1 MWIVRLAL
9 RRPYTFAVFALLL
22 LILGPLSIL
31 NTPVDIFPNI
41 DIPVVSIVWQYQ
53 GLSAV
58 DLASRIV
65 TITERT
71 LTTTVDNIEHI
82 ESQTL
87 DGVSV
92 EKVYF
97 QPHVNIATAIGQ
109 ITAISQTQLRMLP
122 VGTTPPLV
130 IVYTA
135 SSVPILQLGLS
146 GEGLSEQQLNDFGL
160 NFIRTQLATV
170 EGASSPFPY
179 GGKQREVM
187 VDLNLQALQAR
198 GLSPNDVV
206 NAIGVQNLVLPSGTI
221 KVGTYEY
228 QLATNSAPTT
238 IQGLND
244 IPIKSVNG
252 AVVYVKDVAHVRDGF
267 PPQTNIV
274 RVDGQRASLMT
285 VQKNGNVSTLDIISH
300 IRALLPSIAASLPP
314 QLRITPLSDQ
324 SIFVRGAIGGVVRE
338 GIIAGCLTGVMIL
351 VFLGSW
357 RSTLI
362 IAVSIPLSILVSL
375 IVLSALGET
384 INIMTLGGL
393 ALAVGILVDDATVEI
408 ENINRNLEEGK
419 EVEQAILDGAAQIAI
434 PAFVSTLSICIVFV
448 PMFFMGGVAKF
459 LFVPLAEAVIFAM
472 LASYFLSRTVVPTMA
487 KFLLQEHDP
496 ASEQQKHK
504 SRNPFI
510 RAQLAFEYR
519 FEQLRTFY
527 FRVLQLAIGHSAVFL
542 ILFFVFTIGSF
553 ALLYPWLGQDFFPSV
568 DAGSFKL
575 HVRAPTG
582 TRIEETARLCDQV
595 DTAIR
600 REIPK
605 QEVVSIIDNIG
616 IPFSGINLSYTSSG
630 VVSAADADITVQ
642 LTEKHHPTDDYVQDL
657 RAKLNDE
664 FPGTTFYTLPVDMVT
679 QILNFGLPAPI
690 DIQVIGNN
698 LQGNREFID
707 RLLKDISYVPG
718 TADLRIQQ
726 PFNTPHFLV
735 NVDRTK
741 AQAIGL
747 SQRDVAGSLLA
758 STAGSYQTAPTFWLD
773 PRNGVSYNV
782 SAQTPQYDLQSLV
795 DLENIPVT
803 APGSAAVT
811 VSPSP
816 FLSVGAASLTPVGT
830 GATPSIASGV
840 APIQILGNLSN
851 IVRGAEP
858 TTVSHY
864 NIAPALDIYG
874 NVVNSDLRSVSE
886 KIAKIVAQHRKE
898 LPRGSQII
906 IRGQV
911 ETMNSSFIGLTS
923 GLAFSIL
930 LVYLLIVV
938 NFQSWLDPF
947 MIIAA
952 LPAALCG
959 IVWML
964 FITGT
969 HISVPALTG
978 SIMTMGVATANSIL
992 VISFAREQ
1000 MEENVGDARAAALQA
1015 GYTRF
1020 RPVLM
1025 TALAMIIG
1033 MVPMALGL
1041 GDGGEQNAPLGR
1053 AVIGG
1058 LLLATAATLFFVPT
1072 LFSVIHGWLA
1082 NRRRR
1087 TAAVAAPTDLED

>member
-41 DIPVVSIVWQYQ
+41 NIPVVSIVWQYQ

-58 DLASRIV
+58 DLANRIV
-65 TITERT
+65 TLTERT

-82 ESQTL
+82 ESQSL
-87 DGVSV
+87 DGVAV

-109 ITAISQTQLRMLP
+109 ITAISQTQLRQLP
-122 VGTTPPLV
+122 QGTTPPLV

-146 GEGLSEQQLNDFGL
+146 GEGLSEQQLNDYGL
-160 NFIRTQLATV
+160 NFIRTQLATI

-206 NAIGVQNLVLPSGTI
+206 NAIGLQNLILPSGTM

-228 QLATNSAPTT
+228 QLATNSAPTS
-238 IQGLND
+238 IEGLNNL
-244 IPIKSVNG
+244 PIKSVNG
-252 AVVYVKDVAHVRDGF
+252 AVVYVHDVAHVRDGF

-274 RVDGQRASLMT
+274 RVDGQRASLMQ
-285 VQKNGNVSTLDIISH
+285 VQKNGNVSTLQIISR
-300 IRALLPSIAASLPP
+300 IRTMLPVIAASLPP
-314 QLRITPLSDQ
+314 QLRITPLQDQ

-338 GIIAGCLTGVMIL
+338 GIIAGCLTAVMIL

-434 PAFVSTLSICIVFV
+434 PAFVSTLAICIVFV
-448 PMFFMGGVAKF
+448 PMFFMGGVAKY

-487 KFLLQEHDP
+487 KYLLQEHDP
-496 ASEQQKHK
+496 ASEKQKHQ
-504 SRNPFI
+504 SRNPLV
-510 RAQLAFEYR
+510 RAQLAFERR
-519 FEQLRTFY
+519 FEQLRVFY
-527 FRVLQLAIGHSAVFL
+527 FRLLQLAIGHSTIFI
-542 ILFFVFTIGSF
+542 ILFFVFTLGSF

-595 DTAIR
+595 DNAIR

-605 QEVVSIIDNIG
+605 AEVVSIIDNIG
-616 IPFSGINLSYTSSG
+616 IPYSGINLSYTSSG
-630 VVSAADADITVQ
+630 VVSAADADITVA
-642 LTEKHHPTDDYVQDL
+642 LTPKHHPTDGYVQDL
-657 RAKLNDE
+657 RAKLNAE

-690 DIQVIGNN
+690 DIQVVGAN

-735 NVDRTK
+735 DVDRSK
-741 AQAIGL
+741 AQDIGL

-758 STAGSYQTAPTFWLD
+758 TTAGSFQTTPTFWLD

-782 SAQTPQYDLQSLV
+782 AAQAPQYAMQSLI
-795 DLENIPVT
+795 DLKNIPIT
-803 APGSAAVT
+803 TPSAATT

-816 FLSVGAASLTPVGT
+816 FLSVGAAGLTPVGT
-830 GATPSIASGV
+830 GAAPSIASGV
-840 APIQILGNLSN
+840 APIQILGNVST
-851 IVRGAEP
+851 IIRGAEP
-858 TTVSHY
+858 ATISHY

-886 KIAKIVAQHRKE
+886 KIAQIVAQHRKD
-898 LPRGSQII
+898 LPRGSQIFI
-906 IRGQV
+906 HGQV

-1000 MEENVGDARAAALQA
+1000 MEINVGDARAAALQA

-1072 LFSVIHGWLA
+1072 FFSVIHGWLA
-1082 NRRRR
+1082 GRRKR
-1087 TAAVAAPTDLED
+1087 AAAAAAPTNLED